1 MRLRSLLGGLLAA
14 LTVTATAAPTPVL
27 AAQKSEV
34 VVMNQAEVIA
44 KSKAGQSIAAQI
56 KTFADEATK
65 ELTAAGSQLQQQAAS
80 LQQRAESMS
89 DDEKRKE
96 AQQFA
101 LQQRGAQQLQQIK
114 TAEITR
120 AEQAA
125 IAQLAEQLE
134 PVVREIMKKR
144 KARVVLRRTDVAV
157 MDDAVD
163 ITDDVIKALDRRVTT
178 IKVTKPDIQ
187 AELRQAAAQQQ
198 ANQ

>member
-56 KTFADEATK
+56 KTFADEATQ

-198 ANQ
+198 GGQ